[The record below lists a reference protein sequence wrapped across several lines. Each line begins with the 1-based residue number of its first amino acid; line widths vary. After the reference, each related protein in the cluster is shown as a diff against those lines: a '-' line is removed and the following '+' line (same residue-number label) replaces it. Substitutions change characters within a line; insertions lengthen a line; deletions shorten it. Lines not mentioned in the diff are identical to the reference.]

1 MPLCYLYNLVEIK
14 RQQQIEKN
22 QVRSR
27 ERKKQGRLRGEEAG
41 LPDALGQM
49 ITHQAQ
55 VPRRPSDPWCHDA
68 DEVAVHE
75 EKGATAKTSLTFPSL
90 P

>member
-1 MPLCYLYNLVEIK
+1 VLSLQPSRDQEVARL
-14 RQQQIEKN
+14 IEKN

-49 ITHQAQ
+49 IAHQAQ
-55 VPRRPSDPWCHDA
+55 VPRRPMFS
-68 DEVAVHE
+68 
-75 EKGATAKTSLTFPSL
+75 GRSTS
-90 P
+90 